1 MWVLDLTTDQ
11 GGGSYGMYLMT
22 SHDFGFKND
31 VEEAVGNIIK
41 EFEAAGNDEW
51 STSDIAA
58 ELNSRGFKN
67 EYIDCH
73 AINI

>member
-31 VEEAVGNIIK
+31 VEEAVEGIIK
-41 EFEAAGNDEW
+41 QFDAAGNDEW
-51 STSDIAA
+51 NATDIAA
-58 ELNSRGFKN
+58 ALNERGYTN
-67 EYIDCH
+67 QYIDCH
-73 AINI
+73 SVNV